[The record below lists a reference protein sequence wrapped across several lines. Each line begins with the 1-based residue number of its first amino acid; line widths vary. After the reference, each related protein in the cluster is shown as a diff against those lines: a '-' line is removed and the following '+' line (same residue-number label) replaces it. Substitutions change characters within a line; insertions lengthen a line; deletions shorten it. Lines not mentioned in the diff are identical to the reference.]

1 LEHLDSLNYSLDG
14 QEDVPIPFVYPSS
27 YGPGYYLSGNIALSG
42 LPDGIHSLVVRGETT
57 IGAEN
62 KDFNAT
68 VPFTVNTT
76 TTPIAESFPT
86 TLVIAA
92 SGASIAVVAAALLV
106 YFKKRK
112 R

>member
-1 LEHLDSLNYSLDG
+1 MEMLNSLNYSLDG
-14 QEDVPIPFVYPSS
+14 QADMPIKLTYPTS
-27 YGPGYYLSGNIALSG
+27 YGPGYYVDGNAVLSGFSNGVHNLI
-42 LPDGIHSLVVRGETT
+42 IYGETT

-68 VPFTVNTT
+68 VSFTVDTSTT
-76 TTPIAESFPT
+76 TIAESFPT
-86 TLVIAA
+86 ALVIAVTVT
-92 SGASIAVVAAALLV
+92 VVAAGLLI